1 MKRTLI
7 PLVLAA
13 LPALGGGFY
22 VELGSP
28 SDRTE
33 SKAKGA
39 AMLARLTGCHNP
51 ENGKLAAV
59 AEGMVNGER
68 RSIAIEPIALS
79 TPGLYSIPKVWP
91 NEGRWIVRIV
101 GRHPSFDRPT
111 SAVVRVSGDSF
122 DRKDAKFVLGADGAQ
137 EAADMLR

>member
-1 MKRTLI
+1 MI
-7 PLVLAA
+7 LAA
-13 LPALGGGFY
+13 IPALGGGFY

-28 SDRTE
+28 SGRSDP
-33 SKAKGA
+33 KAKGA
-39 AMLARLTGCHNP
+39 VMLARLTGCHNP

-68 RSIAIEPIALS
+68 RSIAIEPIALDS
-79 TPGLYSIPKVWP
+79 PGLYAIPKAWP
-91 NEGRWIVRIV
+91 NEGKWTVRLV

-111 SAVVRVSGDSF
+111 SAVVRVEGDSF
-122 DRKDAKFVLGADGAQ
+122 HRKDAKYVPGADGAQ